1 LLPKKHSVALSI
13 LFGFINCLGDAGCR
27 YAQVTGDHF
36 VRLRRA
42 IAARSQLAR
51 PILLHAGQFVNH
63 FACQVGSL
71 FTPPVHRI
79 QEGSCTER
87 FNRNSSLLIDA
98 DPHDEHL
105 LLFTLLKQNNYQVPV
120 ETS

>member
-1 LLPKKHSVALSI
+1 MP
-13 LFGFINCLGDAGCR
+13 DAR

-36 VRLRRA
+36 VRLRRV

-63 FACQVGSL
+63 FACQAGPL

-79 QEGSCTER
+79 QEGSCPER